1 METMSE
7 IELIKFEKHKEDL
20 RKRVANNWQS
30 TFEKQSRWSQP
41 HIVNGEYAPEQA
53 FNQLWVISR
62 ILPVGQHDFI
72 VRSRKN
78 DSTEYEWSI
87 FNTMV
92 DIRLEPIPVSK
103 HHTANICPYSDEEI
117 TEKGE
122 QAAVRKGEFCFCGLE
137 RGHGR
142 HAQRMYRARRQRLA
156 HLRKQDHQI

>member
-92 DIRLEPIPVSK
+92 DIRLEPIPVMTKKSQRK
-103 HHTANICPYSDEEI
+103 ENKRRFVKENSVFADWKEDTAATLNGCIEHDISVWRI
-117 TEKGE
+117 
-122 QAAVRKGEFCFCGLE
+122 
-137 RGHGR
+137 
-142 HAQRMYRARRQRLA
+142 
-156 HLRKQDHQI
+156 